1 MQDLGRSGTGVKT
14 KRRSQ
19 DELDLE
25 VDWSTIQA
33 MSDHA
38 DAPGPRPEEE
48 EEEGRQ
54 EEGPPAEEGPLQEE
68 EPPAEVRP
76 EYLELPES
84 EEEEEEEEAQAGG
97 RGRGAELEA
106 IRLMDNL
113 HLGNFWPV
121 REGEERRR
129 RPPARLGVEQERGF
143 WEERLPRE
151 LSMGEP
157 GSRQITPQP
166 SPQPSPPAAN
176 LTQSDAFAFNAL
188 PDAYAFNAPGSSDQQ
203 LPTDHGYEQLPAS
216 RDWDAD
222 EIAAMQVDWSQPPR
236 CNLVCFHHFC
246 PEWAGEEEPDLMEEA
261 TLHLHTE

>member
-38 DAPGPRPEEE
+38 DAPGPRQEE

-106 IRLMDNL
+106 IRLMDTL
-113 HLGNFWPV
+113 HLGNFWLV

-129 RPPARLGVEQERGF
+129 RPPSRLGVEQERGF

-157 GSRQITPQP
+157 GSRQLTPQP
-166 SPQPSPPAAN
+166 SP
-176 LTQSDAFAFNAL
+176 
-188 PDAYAFNAPGSSDQQ
+188 
-203 LPTDHGYEQLPAS
+203 
-216 RDWDAD
+216 
-222 EIAAMQVDWSQPPR
+222 
-236 CNLVCFHHFC
+236 
-246 PEWAGEEEPDLMEEA
+246 
-261 TLHLHTE
+261 